1 MLTPFEEIR
10 VKAYWELVEKF
21 EKDHD
26 RTEATQLALENMAEI
41 SRTTKDKVEKD
52 IKKLLNKLRRKV
64 RGELNER

>member
-64 RGELNER
+64 RGELE

>member
-26 RTEATQLALENMAEI
+26 RTESTQLALENMAEI

-52 IKKLLNKLRRKV
+52 IKKLLNKLRRN
-64 RGELNER
+64 RDE

>member
-21 EKDHD
+21 EKDYD

-64 RGELNER
+64 RENQNEI

>member
-64 RGELNER
+64 RENQNEI

>member
-52 IKKLLNKLRRKV
+52 IKKLLNKSRRN
-64 RGELNER
+64 RDE

>member
-21 EKDHD
+21 EKDYD

-64 RGELNER
+64 RGESK

>member
-64 RGELNER
+64 RGELK

>member
-26 RTEATQLALENMAEI
+26 RTESTQLALENMAEI

-64 RGELNER
+64 RGELK

>member
-64 RGELNER
+64 RGEIK

>member
-21 EKDHD
+21 EKDYD

-52 IKKLLNKLRRKV
+52 IKKLLNKLRR
-64 RGELNER
+64 N

>member
-64 RGELNER
+64 RGESK

>member
-52 IKKLLNKLRRKV
+52 IKKLLNKLRRH
-64 RGELNER
+64 RDE

>member
-26 RTEATQLALENMAEI
+26 RTESTQLALENMAEI
-41 SRTTKDKVEKD
+41 SRTAKDKVEKD

-64 RGELNER
+64 RGESK

>member
-52 IKKLLNKLRRKV
+52 IKKLLNKLRRNRDEKI
-64 RGELNER
+64 

>member
-26 RTEATQLALENMAEI
+26 RAESTQLALENMAEI

-64 RGELNER
+64 RGEIK

>member
-26 RTEATQLALENMAEI
+26 QADATQLALESMAEI

-52 IKKLLNKLRRKV
+52 IKKLLNKLKRNIR
-64 RGELNER
+64 